1 MSTLTTT
8 RPATA
13 AATRPAT
20 DARLRALLLAAS
32 DEECEVVFVR
42 PRATR

>member
-13 AATRPAT
+13 AARPAT

>member
-1 MSTLTTT
+1 MTTLTTT
-8 RPATA
+8 RPGTA
-13 AATRPAT
+13 RPAG